1 MKKLFLLV
9 AALIA
14 VFAASAQDANSTLS
28 NSSKPDKIAF
38 NNAIIFD
45 EILIPESP
53 LYYFADLSFDD
64 FEYAVALKTVP
75 FVYKFGELVAKNEDI
90 SYDVPLEY
98 DPSQNEYL
106 VGYIGL
112 DPLNANKL
120 YKYNYSKLRRHLI
133 FIFGQNGK
141 VESFHIDGDFLKDYA
156 VKVDTQGRIIRVD
169 WSSYYEKS
177 YMVVT
182 YDSSNC
188 INMLTKTETS
198 RSDNSS
204 REVKYVKTGKD
215 TWLYSSTSVVR
226 SSLDSDKLTFEI
238 LERDEKGRWTKGVVK
253 DPKIDSHTLAPLG
266 VPQEEV
272 FRCID
277 PDRDFFKDYY
287 KKDYYGK
294 EMGEISNEGIHA
306 RLIERYK

>member
-14 VFAASAQDANSTLS
+14 VFAATAQDANSTLS

-38 NNAIIFD
+38 NNAIIFNLMAPRAVD
-45 EILIPESP
+45 SP

-64 FEYAVALKTVP
+64 FEYAVALKKVP
-75 FVYKFGELVAKNEDI
+75 FVYKFGELVADNKYI
-90 SYDVPLEY
+90 RYDVPLEY
-98 DPSQNEYL
+98 DPSKNEYL
-106 VGYIGL
+106 VGEVGL

-120 YKYNYSKLRRHLI
+120 YGYDKEKLTGWRI

-141 VESFHIDGDFLKDYA
+141 VELFHYKGDFIQDYA

-169 WSSYYEKS
+169 WSSYDEKS
-177 YMVVT
+177 YLIVT

-188 INMLTKTETS
+188 INMLTKTI
-198 RSDNSS
+198 RSANSS
-204 REVKYVKTGKD
+204 REEKYVKTGKD
-215 TWLYSSTSVVR
+215 TWLYSYT
-226 SSLDSDKLTFEI
+226 SSLLNEKLTFEI

-253 DPKIDSHTLAPLG
+253 NPKIDSHTLN
-266 VPQEEV
+266 PQEAAQREV

-287 KKDYYGK
+287 ESDYGK
-294 EMGEISNEGIHA
+294 QLRKITNAVIHA

>member
-1 MKKLFLLV
+1 MKKIFLLV

-14 VFAASAQDANSTLS
+14 VFAATAQDANSTLS

-38 NNAIIFD
+38 NNAIIFKFIIPG
-45 EILIPESP
+45 EIRP
-53 LYYFADLSFDD
+53 LYNFADLSFDD

-98 DPSQNEYL
+98 DPSKNEYL
-106 VGYIGL
+106 VGDIGL

-120 YKYNYSKLRRHLI
+120 YGYNYTKLRRGGI

-141 VESFHIDGDFLKDYA
+141 VELFHHKGDFIQDYA

-169 WSSYYEKS
+169 WSSYDEK
-177 YMVVT
+177 YYLVVT

-198 RSDNSS
+198 RRDNSS
-204 REVKYVKTGKD
+204 REEKYVKTGKD
-215 TWLYSSTSVVR
+215 TWLYSDTYAVISGLNR
-226 SSLDSDKLTFEI
+226 KLTFEI

-253 DPKIDSHTLAPLG
+253 DPKIDSHTLPPQG
-266 VPQEEV
+266 VAQEEV

-277 PDRDFFKDYY
+277 PDRDFFKDYC
-287 KKDYYGK
+287 GK
-294 EMGEISNEGIHA
+294 EISNEGIHA

>member
-14 VFAASAQDANSTLS
+14 VFAATAQDANSTLS

-38 NNAIIFD
+38 NNAIIFESIYPL
-45 EILIPESP
+45 EIP
-53 LYYFADLSFDD
+53 LYYLADLSFDD

-106 VGYIGL
+106 VGFIGL

-120 YKYNYSKLRRHLI
+120 YGCNYAKLRSGSI

-141 VESFHIDGDFLKDYA
+141 VELFDREGDFIQDYA

-169 WSSYYEKS
+169 WSSYDEKS

-188 INMLTKTETS
+188 INMLTKTETT
-198 RSDNSS
+198 RSTNSS
-204 REVKYVKTGKD
+204 REKKYVKTGKD
-215 TWLYSSTSVVR
+215 TWLYSDTYSV
-226 SSLDSDKLTFEI
+226 SSKLNSKRTFEI
-238 LERDEKGRWTKGVVK
+238 LERDEKGRWTKGVIKYLNV
-253 DPKIDSHTLAPLG
+253 DTHSAGTA
-266 VPQEEV
+266 QEEV

-277 PDRDFFKDYY
+277 PDRDFFKDY
-287 KKDYYGK
+287 GK
-294 EMGEISNEGIHA
+294 EISNEGIRA
-306 RLIERYK
+306 RFIERYK